1 MTRWD
6 HYGFSPIVKT
16 AGRCLSPGRNRR
28 PKSFSLDDE
37 QADHFDVSGLFFRRV
52 QQQVPD
58 IMCDRAPAIGV
69 TGAAIC
75 VLILEC
81 TNLGRGP
88 RTSVLQFCIC
98 LAPIGAVSNNLNP
111 LDILLVLHRGRYR
124 VEQLTITQFANR
136 EIRNDRERSQTAA
149 QSASKCYVCKL
160 LELRGNVWAIIGA
173 RFLLELGRTPN
184 NRSDGI
190 KKRP

>member
-1 MTRWD
+1 MVGPGEVAQINVINSLRVKHFRMTRWD

-98 LAPIGAVSNNLNP
+98 LAPIGAC
-111 LDILLVLHRGRYR
+111 
-124 VEQLTITQFANR
+124 
-136 EIRNDRERSQTAA
+136 QT
-149 QSASKCYVCKL
+149 
-160 LELRGNVWAIIGA
+160 
-173 RFLLELGRTPN
+173 T
-184 NRSDGI
+184 
-190 KKRP
+190 